1 MTTVET
7 SASKQID
14 DAVMEYQQKIVTEH
28 ASLPEGTRLQMVAD
42 YKRALIDAL
51 PSVKALDARIAANKA
66 AAAQEQRDRERLEF
80 AAMDEA
86 RAASE
91 ASLKEQVWGTF
102 GGTRA
107 AFESAWPGMRDR
119 ILAEQTATAMAERR
133 AGFAK
138 QIQGRW

>member
-14 DAVMEYQQKIVTEH
+14 SDVADYQQKIATEH
-28 ASLPEGTRLQMVAD
+28 GHLPEGTRLQMAAD

-80 AAMDEA
+80 AALDEA

-91 ASLKEQVWGTF
+91 AALKEQTWGTF

-107 AFESAWPGMRDR
+107 AFEAGWPALRDR
-119 ILAEQTATAMAERR
+119 ILAEQTAAAVSERQ
-133 AGFAK
+133 AGFRR